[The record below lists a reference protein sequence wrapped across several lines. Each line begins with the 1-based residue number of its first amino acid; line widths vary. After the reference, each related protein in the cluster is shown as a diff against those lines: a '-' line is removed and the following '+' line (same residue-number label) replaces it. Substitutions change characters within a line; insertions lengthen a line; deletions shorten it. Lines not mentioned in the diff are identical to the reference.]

1 MYLSCTTCA
10 LRGPYR
16 DEIEETFRYARAAG
30 YCHWGLGGPFTYVP
44 GLIQWLDVPRL
55 QRRMAEAG
63 LETVT
68 EVWSPQIPTE
78 SREAALIG
86 AENVA
91 MMAEVAAR
99 LGCRNVVQTGGL
111 RREDGLANTIAG
123 LSRALA
129 LTAHLPVV
137 IALEPHVRSQI
148 LFPDDFAAI
157 FAAIT
162 DDRLGITVDVGHF
175 HAAGVDWKALI
186 RRYGRKVRNVHLKDH
201 IGPQS
206 VGIGRG
212 EIDLPG
218 LIAVLREVGYDGPV
232 ALELEVADPENLPR
246 YIREAY
252 DYMTPLMR

>member
-16 DEIEETFRYARAAG
+16 DEIEETFRHARAAG
-30 YCHWGLGGPFTYVP
+30 YCHWGLGGPFTYLP
-44 GLIQWLDVPRL
+44 GLIQWLDLGQLR
-55 QRRMAEAG
+55 RRMAEAR

-78 SREAALIG
+78 SLAAALVG

-91 MMAEVAAR
+91 LMAEVAAR
-99 LGCRNVVQTGGL
+99 LGCRNVVQTGGT
-111 RREDGLANTIAG
+111 RQPGGLAHTIAG
-123 LSRALA
+123 LQRTLE

-148 LFPDDFAAI
+148 LYPDDYEAI
-157 FAAIT
+157 FAALR
-162 DDRLGITVDVGHF
+162 DERVGITVDVGHF

-186 RRYGRKVRNVHLKDH
+186 RRYPHKIYNVHLKDH
-201 IGPQS
+201 LGQQS

-218 LIAVLREVGYDGPV
+218 LIATLAEVGYAGPV
-232 ALELEVADPENLPR
+232 ALELEVTDPENLPR
-246 YIREAY
+246 YAREAY
-252 DYMTPLMR
+252 EYMAPLLA